1 MKRKNSGVTL
11 IALIITIIVLLILA
25 GVTIA
30 MIIGDNGIL
39 NRAVDAAD
47 KSKIEDGKERIAL
60 EVVGSYD
67 NSGNIDMDLLK
78 ENLENNLGID
88 TSNVGSN
95 LPTGTLTLD
104 GLNYYIDSEGNVIY
118 IEGELKTWTENED
131 GSITDGEVTVQVGD
145 YINYDPITGATD
157 TSYTS
162 NATSTGWSENQVF
175 NLNSYTGGWRVL
187 GVENGQLQIISEN
200 IIGPDSGGYT
210 EGTQSYYYLDGVTGL
225 RNSITELDNISELY
239 GQGKYAQSARSVN
252 QEDIAK
258 VVGLTPEYWNETEG
272 YGNEITYYWDGDIYP
287 YYESILFGSG
297 DVSRNHNN
305 GFYWY
310 DYDTEEWNH
319 VEYDP
324 SATEE
329 SKNEITTLTSTF
341 YGCIGSDLLD
351 TNSTKYNLVFGD
363 GGIDAYWLSSRCV
376 HINSGDSA
384 FGVYFVGLGFVLNY
398 DLVESNGAEHGSRCG
413 VRPLVSLQPNIQ
425 LIPAGE
431 GTWNI
436 SDI

>member
-30 MIIGDNGIL
+30 MVVGDNGIL

-67 NSGNIDMDLLK
+67 NTGNIDTDLLK

-88 TSNVGSN
+88 TSNIGSN

-175 NLNSYTGGWRVL
+175 NLDSYTGGWRVL

-200 IIGPDSGGYT
+200 IIGPDGGGYT
-210 EGTQSYYYLDGVTGL
+210 EGTQSYYDLDGVTGL
-225 RNSITELDNISELY
+225 RNSVTELDNISKLY

-272 YGNEITYYWDGDIYP
+272 YGKDTLALYGNEVTYYWDGTSKP
-287 YYESILFGSG
+287 YYESTLFGNG
-297 DVSRNHNN
+297 NITGIHNG

-319 VEYDP
+319 VGYDLA
-324 SATEE
+324 ATEE
-329 SKNEITTLTSTF
+329 SKKEITTLTSTF
-341 YGCIGSDLLD
+341 YGCIGSALLD
-351 TNSTKYNLVFGD
+351 TSSTKYNLVFGD
-363 GGIDAYWLSSRCV
+363 GDTAMYWLGSRYV
-376 HINSGDSA
+376 FAYSDYA
-384 FGVYFVGLGFVLNY
+384 VFGVYVVNDGVVDGPHLADSYGYEGVY
-398 DLVESNGAEHGSRCG
+398 YMRCSSPSFSS
-413 VRPLVSLQPNIQ
+413 V
-425 LIPAGE
+425 
-431 GTWNI
+431 
-436 SDI
+436 

>member
-1 MKRKNSGVTL
+1 MERKNSGVTL

-30 MIIGDNGIL
+30 MVMGDNGIL

-47 KSKIEDGKERIAL
+47 KNQIEDGRERIAL

-67 NSGNIDMDLLK
+67 NFGNIDMDLLK

-88 TSNVGSN
+88 TSNIGSS

-118 IEGELKTWTENED
+118 IEGELKIWTENED
-131 GSITDGEVTVQVGD
+131 GSITDGEVTLQVGD
-145 YINYDPITGATD
+145 YINYNPKDGATES
-157 TSYTS
+157 SYTS

-175 NLNSYTGGWRVL
+175 NLDSYTGGWRVL

-200 IIGPDSGGYT
+200 IIGPDSGGHT

-225 RNSITELDNISELY
+225 RNSVTELDNISKLY

-258 VVGLTPEYWNETEG
+258 VVGFTPEETEE
-272 YGNEITYYWDGDIYP
+272 YGNEVTYYWNGTNRP
-287 YYESILFGSG
+287 YYESTLFGNG
-297 DVSRNHNN
+297 NITENHSD

-319 VEYDP
+319 IGYDL

-329 SKNEITTLTSTF
+329 SKKEITTLTSTF

-351 TNSTKYNLVFGD
+351 TSSTKYNLVFVDDDTAMYWLGSRC
-363 GGIDAYWLSSRCV
+363 IDAGSYCPF
-376 HINSGDSA
+376 
-384 FGVYFVGLGFVLNY
+384 FGVYVVNYGVVDNCVLAYSPGIELGDYL
-398 DLVESNGAEHGSRCG
+398 RCSSPSFSS
-413 VRPLVSLQPNIQ
+413 V
-425 LIPAGE
+425 
-431 GTWNI
+431 
-436 SDI
+436 

>member
-1 MKRKNSGVTL
+1 MKRRNSGVTL

-30 MIIGDNGIL
+30 MVMGDNGIL

-47 KSKIEDGKERIAL
+47 KNQIEDGRERIAL
-60 EVVGSYD
+60 EVVSSYD

-88 TSNVGSN
+88 TSNIGSS

-104 GLNYYIDSEGNVIY
+104 GLNYYIDSEGNVTYMEKIW
-118 IEGELKTWTENED
+118 IENED

-175 NLNSYTGGWRVL
+175 NLNSYEGGWRVL

-225 RNSITELDNISELY
+225 RNSVTELDNISELY
-239 GQGKYAQSARSVN
+239 GQGQYAQSARSVN

-272 YGNEITYYWDGDIYP
+272 YGKDTLALYGNEITYYWDGTNRP
-287 YYESILFGSG
+287 YYESTLFENGNITG
-297 DVSRNHNN
+297 NHSD

-310 DYDTEEWNH
+310 DYDTEEWNY
-319 VEYDP
+319 VEYDLA
-324 SATEE
+324 ATEE
-329 SKNEITTLTSTF
+329 SKKEITTLTSTF

-351 TNSTKYNLVFGD
+351 TSSTKYNLLFGD
-363 GGIDAYWLSSRCV
+363 GDTAMYWLGSRCV
-376 HINSGDSA
+376 YAGSDGA
-384 FGVYFVGLGFVLNY
+384 YFGVYVVDG
-398 DLVESNGAEHGSRCG
+398 G
-413 VRPLVSLQPNIQ
+413 VRGCYLADSYGLEHAYYVRCSSPSFSSV
-425 LIPAGE
+425 
-431 GTWNI
+431 
-436 SDI
+436 

>member
-30 MIIGDNGIL
+30 MVVGDNGIL
-39 NRAVDAAD
+39 NRAAEASDR
-47 KSKIEDGKERIAL
+47 SQIEDGRERIAL

-67 NSGNIDMDLLK
+67 NTGNIDTDLLK

-88 TSNVGSN
+88 ISNIGSN

-175 NLNSYTGGWRVL
+175 NLNSYEGGWRVL

-210 EGTQSYYYLDGVTGL
+210 EGTQSYYYLNGVTGL
-225 RNSITELDNISELY
+225 RNSVTELDNISELY
-239 GQGKYAQSARSVN
+239 GQGQYAQSARSVN

-272 YGNEITYYWDGDIYP
+272 YGKDTLALYGNEITYYWDGTSDP
-287 YYESILFGSG
+287 YYESTLFGNG
-297 DVSRNHNN
+297 NITANHSD

-319 VEYDP
+319 IEYD
-324 SATEE
+324 SAATEE

-351 TNSTKYNLVFGD
+351 TSSSKYNLVFGD
-363 GGIDAYWLSSRCV
+363 GDTAMYWLGSRDV
-376 HINSGDSA
+376 YADSGYAD
-384 FGVYFVGLGFVLNY
+384 FGVYVVNDGCVGY
-398 DLVESNGAEHGSRCG
+398 HDLAYSYGREDDGYMRCSSPSFSS
-413 VRPLVSLQPNIQ
+413 V
-425 LIPAGE
+425 
-431 GTWNI
+431 
-436 SDI
+436 

>member
-1 MKRKNSGVTL
+1 MKRRNSGVTL

-30 MIIGDNGIL
+30 MVMGDNGIL

-47 KSKIEDGKERIAL
+47 KNQIEDGRERIAL
-60 EVVGSYD
+60 EVVSSYD

-88 TSNVGSN
+88 TSNIGSS

-104 GLNYYIDSEGNVIY
+104 GLNYYIDSEGNVTYMEKIW
-118 IEGELKTWTENED
+118 IENED

-175 NLNSYTGGWRVL
+175 NLNSYEGGWRVL

-225 RNSITELDNISELY
+225 RNSVTELDNISELY
-239 GQGKYAQSARSVN
+239 GQGQYAQSARSVN

-272 YGNEITYYWDGDIYP
+272 YGKDTLALYGNEITYYWDGTNRP
-287 YYESILFGSG
+287 YYESTLFENGNITG
-297 DVSRNHNN
+297 NHSD

-319 VEYDP
+319 VEYDLA
-324 SATEE
+324 ATEE
-329 SKNEITTLTSTF
+329 SKKEITTLTSTF

-351 TNSTKYNLVFGD
+351 TSSTKYNLLFGD
-363 GGIDAYWLSSRCV
+363 GDTAMYWLGSRCV
-376 HINSGDSA
+376 YAGSDGA
-384 FGVYFVGLGFVLNY
+384 YFGVYVVDG
-398 DLVESNGAEHGSRCG
+398 G
-413 VRPLVSLQPNIQ
+413 VRGCYLADSYGLEHAYYVRCSSPSFSSV
-425 LIPAGE
+425 
-431 GTWNI
+431 
-436 SDI
+436 